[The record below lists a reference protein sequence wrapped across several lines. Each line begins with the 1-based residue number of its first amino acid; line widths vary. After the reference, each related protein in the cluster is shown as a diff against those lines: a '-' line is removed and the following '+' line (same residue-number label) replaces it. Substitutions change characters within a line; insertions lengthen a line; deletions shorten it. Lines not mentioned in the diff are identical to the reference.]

1 MSERPTILVVDD
13 EPSLVKAMEIN
24 LRARGFAVLTAG
36 GAKAALEAVT
46 EQQVDLVLL
55 DLGLPDGDGLEVIA
69 GIRGWS
75 AVPILVLSARHTSDD
90 KVEALDA
97 GADDYVTKP
106 FAMNE
111 LLARIRAGLRRGG
124 GGDDAVRAVTA
135 GPIRIDLARTVVTV
149 DGAEVKLTPTEWRIL
164 ELLARNAGALV
175 AQSQIL
181 AEVWGPGYEHE
192 TQYLRVYLATLRRKL
207 EPDPSHPAYLITE
220 PGHGYRLLGQPG

>member
-1 MSERPTILVVDD
+1 MTERPTILVVDD

-24 LRARGFAVLTAG
+24 LRARGYAVLTAVS
-36 GAKAALEAVT
+36 ARDAITAVSDH
-46 EQQVDLVLL
+46 EVDLVLL

-75 AVPILVLSARHTSDD
+75 SVPILVLSARHTSDD

-111 LLARIRAGLRRGG
+111 LLARIRAGLRRNR
-124 GGDDAVRAVTA
+124 DPDEDVRQVVA
-135 GPIRIDLARTVVTV
+135 GPIRIDLAKSLVTV
-149 DGAEVKLTPTEWRIL
+149 DGAEVRLTPTEWRIL
-164 ELLARNAGALV
+164 ELLARRAGALV
-175 AQSQIL
+175 GQSQIL
-181 AEVWGPGYEHE
+181 TEVWGPGYEQE
-192 TQYLRVYLATLRRKL
+192 THYLRVYLATLRRKL

-220 PGHGYRLLGQPG
+220 PGQGYRLLGERG